1 MAKTKE
7 PQYAS
12 FLDLRDKKGMA
23 RFGLMSNQVWHDDPR
38 RITFYLSRYKFVAKM
53 LSGKERV
60 LEVGCGDGFA
70 SRIVRQEVR
79 HLTIVD
85 FDPIFIED
93 AKDNME
99 ERWPME
105 FKVHD
110 MLDGPVDGEFD
121 AAYCVDVLE
130 HIAPENERVFIQN
143 LCTSLTSDAALIV
156 GIPSLESQDFAS
168 PISRE
173 GHVNCKKAP
182 DLKALLL
189 GYFDNVFIFSMNDEV
204 VHTGFTPLAHYIFA
218 LCCGKKSN
226 AQMPNT

>member
-12 FLDLRDKKGMA
+12 FLDLRDEKGMA
-23 RFGLMSNQVWHDDPR
+23 RFGLMSNRAWHDDPK
-38 RITFYLSRYKFVAKM
+38 RIAFYLSRYKFVAKM

-70 SRIVRQEVR
+70 SRIVRQEVE
-79 HLTIVD
+79 HLTAVD

-93 AKDNME
+93 AKDNTE
-99 ERWPME
+99 ERWPVE

-110 MLDGPVDGEFD
+110 LMDGPVEGNFD
-121 AAYCVDVLE
+121 AAYSIDVLE
-130 HIAPENERVFIQN
+130 HIAPENERVFLNN
-143 LCTSLTSDAALIV
+143 LCASLSPDAALIV

-182 DLKALLL
+182 DLKALMAD
-189 GYFDNVFIFSMNDEV
+189 YFDNVFIFSMNDEV
-204 VHTGFTPLAHYIFA
+204 VHTGFTPLAHYVFA
-218 LCCGKKSN
+218 LCCGKKDD
-226 AQMPNT
+226 A